1 MKKPKIID
9 VDGRNVETT
18 GFFCYMSKP
27 KTEGFRRKLAW
38 LKARFAEG
46 MRIKMYELPERGF
59 IEYIPGEHA
68 WRAVRAPGYMLIH
81 CLWVVGR
88 SKGRGLGGRLLEECL
103 RDAQDAGM
111 KGVAMVTSEKTWLAG
126 SALLLKHGFECADEI
141 PPFRLVVK
149 KFETTPSPSFP
160 RDWDDRA
167 KRFGNGLSVMRT
179 DQCPYI
185 PDAVKHALDAA
196 KRAGVKA
203 RVVELASAR
212 EIRESSPT
220 PYGVFA
226 LVFDGRLLSYSY
238 MLPKDLQAVLAE
250 GRPSPRRS

>member
-1 MKKPKIID
+1 MKKPRIID
-9 VDGRNVETT
+9 VDARNVETT

-27 KTEGFRRKLAW
+27 KTEGYRRKLAW

-68 WRAVRAPGYMLIH
+68 WRAVRAAGYMLIH

-103 RDAQDAGM
+103 QDAQDAGM

-126 SALLLKHGFECADEI
+126 SALLLKHGFVCADEI

-149 KFETTPSPSFP
+149 KFETAPSPAFP

-185 PDAVKHALDAA
+185 PDAVKHALEAA

-203 RVVELASAR
+203 RVVEMTSAA

-226 LVFDGRLLSYSY
+226 LVLGGRLLSYYY
-238 MLPKDLQAVLAE
+238 MLPKDLEAALAE
-250 GRPSPRRS
+250 GRLSRRG